1 MPIQLIILDFDGTL
15 ADTRDNI
22 VRTLQASMHQLGLPV
37 ADEAACASTIGLKLD
52 DACRHLYPD
61 GPADLADRFVETY
74 REIFFRNKESLV
86 PAPFPHVLPT
96 LRQLRQRGVVLTIAS
111 SRGTGSLHAFI
122 DAMGLRDCI
131 SYVLGADSVEHTKP
145 HPEPVLRT
153 LRETGIDAAHT
164 LVVGDM
170 PVDILMGRNAG
181 VQTCGVT
188 YGNATRDQLQ
198 AAGTDFLIDDFAEL
212 GVYGSTQV

>member
-22 VRTLQASMHQLGLPV
+22 VRTLQASMHQLDLPV
-37 ADEAACASTIGLKLD
+37 ADEVACASTIGLKLD
-52 DACRHLYPD
+52 DACRQLYPD

-111 SRGTGSLHAFI
+111 SRGTGSLQAFI

-153 LRETGIDAAHT
+153 LCETGIDAVHT

-198 AAGTDFLIDDFAEL
+198 AAGADFLIDDFAEL
-212 GVYGSTQV
+212 LRGISK

>member
-22 VRTLQASMHQLGLPV
+22 VRTLQASMHQLDLPV

-96 LRQLRQRGVVLTIAS
+96 LRQLRERGVVLTIAS

-153 LRETGIDAAHT
+153 LCETGIDAVHT

-198 AAGTDFLIDDFAEL
+198 AAGADFLIDDFAEL
-212 GVYGSTQV
+212 LCGISK

>member
-22 VRTLQASMHQLGLPV
+22 VRTLQASMHQLDLPV
-37 ADEAACASTIGLKLD
+37 ADEVACASTIGLKLD

-61 GPADLADRFVETY
+61 GPADLPDRFVETY

-111 SRGTGSLHAFI
+111 SRGTGSLQAFI

-153 LRETGIDAAHT
+153 LCETGIDAAHT

-198 AAGTDFLIDDFAEL
+198 AAGADFLIDDFAEL
-212 GVYGSTQV
+212 LRGISK

>member
-22 VRTLQASMHQLGLPV
+22 VRTLQASMHQLGLLV

-96 LRQLRQRGVVLTIAS
+96 LRQLRERGVVLTIAS

-153 LRETGIDAAHT
+153 LCETGIDAAHT

-181 VQTCGVT
+181 VLQTCGVT

-198 AAGTDFLIDDFAEL
+198 AAGADFLIDDFAEL
-212 GVYGSTQV
+212 LRGISK

>member
-1 MPIQLIILDFDGTL
+1 
-15 ADTRDNI
+15 
-22 VRTLQASMHQLGLPV
+22 MHQLDLPV

-52 DACRHLYPD
+52 DACRQLYPD

-86 PAPFPHVLPT
+86 PAPFPHVLST
-96 LRQLRQRGVVLTIAS
+96 LRQLRQRSVVLTIAS

-153 LRETGIDAAHT
+153 LCETGIDAAHT

-181 VQTCGVT
+181 VLQTCGVT
-188 YGNATRDQLQ
+188 YGNATRNQLQ
-198 AAGTDFLIDDFAEL
+198 AAGADFLIDDFAEL
-212 GVYGSTQV
+212 LRGISK

>member
-22 VRTLQASMHQLGLPV
+22 VRTLQASMQQLGLPV

-96 LRQLRQRGVVLTIAS
+96 LRQLRERGVVLTIAS
-111 SRGTGSLHAFI
+111 SRGSGSLHAFI

-153 LRETGIDAAHT
+153 LCETGIDAAHT

-198 AAGTDFLIDDFAEL
+198 AAGADFLIDDFAEL
-212 GVYGSTQV
+212 LRGILK

>member
-111 SRGTGSLHAFI
+111 SRGTGSLQAFI

-153 LRETGIDAAHT
+153 LCETGIDAAHT

-198 AAGTDFLIDDFAEL
+198 AAGADFLIDDFAEL
-212 GVYGSTQV
+212 LRGISK

>member
-74 REIFFRNKESLV
+74 REIFFRNKKSLV

-96 LRQLRQRGVVLTIAS
+96 LRQLRERGVVLTIAS
-111 SRGTGSLHAFI
+111 SRGTGSLQAFI

-153 LRETGIDAAHT
+153 LCETGIDAAHT

-212 GVYGSTQV
+212 GVYGSIQV

>member
-96 LRQLRQRGVVLTIAS
+96 LRQLRERGVVLTIAS
-111 SRGTGSLHAFI
+111 SRGTGSLQAFI

-153 LRETGIDAAHT
+153 LCETGIDAAHT

-198 AAGTDFLIDDFAEL
+198 AAGADFLIDDFAEL
-212 GVYGSTQV
+212 LRGISK

>member
-111 SRGTGSLHAFI
+111 SRGTGSLHTFI

-198 AAGTDFLIDDFAEL
+198 AAGADFLIDDFAEL
-212 GVYGSTQV
+212 LCGISK

>member
-22 VRTLQASMHQLGLPV
+22 VRTLQVSMHQLGLPV

-86 PAPFPHVLPT
+86 PAPFPHVLPI

-153 LRETGIDAAHT
+153 LCETGIDAAHT

-198 AAGTDFLIDDFAEL
+198 AAGADFLIDDFAEL
-212 GVYGSTQV
+212 LCGISK

>member
-96 LRQLRQRGVVLTIAS
+96 LRQLRERGMVLTIAS

-153 LRETGIDAAHT
+153 LCETGIDAAHT

-198 AAGTDFLIDDFAEL
+198 AAGADFLIDDFAEL
-212 GVYGSTQV
+212 LRGISK

>member
-96 LRQLRQRGVVLTIAS
+96 LRQLRERGVVLTIAS

-122 DAMGLRDCI
+122 DAMGLRNCI

-153 LRETGIDAAHT
+153 LCETGIDAAHT

-198 AAGTDFLIDDFAEL
+198 VAGADFLIDDFAEL

>member
-111 SRGTGSLHAFI
+111 SRGSGSLHAFI

-153 LRETGIDAAHT
+153 LCETGIDAAHT

-198 AAGTDFLIDDFAEL
+198 AAGADFLIDDFAEL
-212 GVYGSTQV
+212 LCGISK

>member
-61 GPADLADRFVETY
+61 GPADLPDRFVETY

-153 LRETGIDAAHT
+153 LCETGIDAAHT

-198 AAGTDFLIDDFAEL
+198 AAGADFLIDDFAEL
-212 GVYGSTQV
+212 LCGISK

>member
-111 SRGTGSLHAFI
+111 SRGTGSLQAFI

-153 LRETGIDAAHT
+153 LCETGIDAAHT

-198 AAGTDFLIDDFAEL
+198 AVGADFLIDDFAEL

>member
-22 VRTLQASMHQLGLPV
+22 VRTLQASMHQLDLPV

-153 LRETGIDAAHT
+153 LHETGIDAAHT

>member
-111 SRGTGSLHAFI
+111 SRGTGSLQAFI

-153 LRETGIDAAHT
+153 LCETGIDAAHT

-198 AAGTDFLIDDFAEL
+198 AAGADFLIDDFAEL
-212 GVYGSTQV
+212 LCGISK

>member
-22 VRTLQASMHQLGLPV
+22 VRTLQASMHQLDLPV

-96 LRQLRQRGVVLTIAS
+96 LRQLRERGVVLTIAS
-111 SRGTGSLHAFI
+111 SRGSGSLHAFI

-153 LRETGIDAAHT
+153 LCETGIDAAHT

-198 AAGTDFLIDDFAEL
+198 AAGADFLIDDFAEL
-212 GVYGSTQV
+212 LRGILK

>member
-96 LRQLRQRGVVLTIAS
+96 LRQLRERGVVLTIAS

-198 AAGTDFLIDDFAEL
+198 AAGADFLIDDFAEL
-212 GVYGSTQV
+212 LRGISK

>member
-198 AAGTDFLIDDFAEL
+198 AAGADFLIDDFAEL
-212 GVYGSTQV
+212 LCGISK

>member
-111 SRGTGSLHAFI
+111 SRGMGSLQAFI

-153 LRETGIDAAHT
+153 LCETGIDAAHT

-198 AAGTDFLIDDFAEL
+198 AAGADFLIDDFAEL
-212 GVYGSTQV
+212 LRGISK

>member
-1 MPIQLIILDFDGTL
+1 M
-15 ADTRDNI
+15 
-22 VRTLQASMHQLGLPV
+22 
-37 ADEAACASTIGLKLD
+37 
-52 DACRHLYPD
+52 
-61 GPADLADRFVETY
+61 
-74 REIFFRNKESLV
+74 
-86 PAPFPHVLPT
+86 
-96 LRQLRQRGVVLTIAS
+96 VLTIAS
-111 SRGTGSLHAFI
+111 SRGTGSLHSFI

-153 LRETGIDAAHT
+153 LCETGIDAAHT

-198 AAGTDFLIDDFAEL
+198 AAGADFLIDDFAEL

>member
-153 LRETGIDAAHT
+153 LCETGIDAAHT

-198 AAGTDFLIDDFAEL
+198 AAGADFLIDDFAEL
-212 GVYGSTQV
+212 LRGISK

>member
-52 DACRHLYPD
+52 DACRYLYPD

-111 SRGTGSLHAFI
+111 SRGTGSLQAFI

-153 LRETGIDAAHT
+153 LCETGIDAAHT

-198 AAGTDFLIDDFAEL
+198 AAGADFLIDDFAEL
-212 GVYGSTQV
+212 LCGISK

>member
-111 SRGTGSLHAFI
+111 SRGTGSLQAFI

-131 SYVLGADSVEHTKP
+131 SYVLGADSVEQTKP

-198 AAGTDFLIDDFAEL
+198 AAGADFLIDDFAEL
-212 GVYGSTQV
+212 LRGISK

>member
-96 LRQLRQRGVVLTIAS
+96 LRQLRERGVVLTIAS
-111 SRGTGSLHAFI
+111 SRGTGSLQAFI

-153 LRETGIDAAHT
+153 LCETGIDAVHT

-170 PVDILMGRNAG
+170 PVDILMGSNAG

-198 AAGTDFLIDDFAEL
+198 AAGADFLIDDFAEL
-212 GVYGSTQV
+212 LCGISK

>member
-22 VRTLQASMHQLGLPV
+22 VRTLQASMHQLNLPV

-153 LRETGIDAAHT
+153 LCETGIDAAHT

-198 AAGTDFLIDDFAEL
+198 AAGADFLIDDFAEL
-212 GVYGSTQV
+212 LRGISK

>member
-131 SYVLGADSVEHTKP
+131 LYVLGADSVEHTKP

-153 LRETGIDAAHT
+153 LCETGIDAAHT

-198 AAGTDFLIDDFAEL
+198 AAGADFLIDDFAEL
-212 GVYGSTQV
+212 LCGISK

>member
-22 VRTLQASMHQLGLPV
+22 VRTLQASMHQLDLPV

-61 GPADLADRFVETY
+61 GPADLPDRFVETY

-111 SRGTGSLHAFI
+111 SRGTGSLQAFI

-153 LRETGIDAAHT
+153 LCETGIDAAHT

-198 AAGTDFLIDDFAEL
+198 AAGADFLIDDFAEL
-212 GVYGSTQV
+212 LRGISK

>member
-111 SRGTGSLHAFI
+111 SRGSGSLQAFI

-153 LRETGIDAAHT
+153 LCETGIDAAHT

-170 PVDILMGRNAG
+170 PVDILMGCNAG

-198 AAGTDFLIDDFAEL
+198 AAGADFLIDDFAEL
-212 GVYGSTQV
+212 LRGISK

>member
-1 MPIQLIILDFDGTL
+1 M
-15 ADTRDNI
+15 
-22 VRTLQASMHQLGLPV
+22 
-37 ADEAACASTIGLKLD
+37 
-52 DACRHLYPD
+52 
-61 GPADLADRFVETY
+61 
-74 REIFFRNKESLV
+74 
-86 PAPFPHVLPT
+86 
-96 LRQLRQRGVVLTIAS
+96 
-111 SRGTGSLHAFI
+111 
-122 DAMGLRDCI
+122 
-131 SYVLGADSVEHTKP
+131 LGADSVEHTKP

-198 AAGTDFLIDDFAEL
+198 AAGADFLIDDFAEL
-212 GVYGSTQV
+212 LCGISK

>member
-1 MPIQLIILDFDGTL
+1 MTHPIQLIILDFDGTL

-86 PAPFPHVLPT
+86 PTPFPHVLPT
-96 LRQLRQRGVVLTIAS
+96 LRQLRERGVVLTIAS
-111 SRGTGSLHAFI
+111 SRGSGSLQAFI

-153 LRETGIDAAHT
+153 LCETGIDAAHT

-198 AAGTDFLIDDFAEL
+198 AAGADFLIDDFAEL
-212 GVYGSTQV
+212 LRGISK

>member
-96 LRQLRQRGVVLTIAS
+96 LRQLRERGVVLTIAS
-111 SRGTGSLHAFI
+111 SRGSGSLQAFI

-153 LRETGIDAAHT
+153 LCETGIDAAHT

-198 AAGTDFLIDDFAEL
+198 AAGADFLIDDFAEL
-212 GVYGSTQV
+212 LCGISK

>member
-52 DACRHLYPD
+52 GACRYLYPD
-61 GPADLADRFVETY
+61 GPADLPDRFVETY

-96 LRQLRQRGVVLTIAS
+96 LRQLREWGVVLTIAS
-111 SRGTGSLHAFI
+111 SRGTGSLQAFI

-153 LRETGIDAAHT
+153 LCETGIDAAHT

-198 AAGTDFLIDDFAEL
+198 AVGADFLIDDFAEL

>member
-22 VRTLQASMHQLGLPV
+22 VRTLQASMHQLDLPV

-52 DACRHLYPD
+52 DACRQLYPD

-153 LRETGIDAAHT
+153 LCETGIDAVHT

-198 AAGTDFLIDDFAEL
+198 AAGADFLIDDFAEL
-212 GVYGSTQV
+212 LCGISK

>member
-37 ADEAACASTIGLKLD
+37 ADEAACTSTIGLKLD

-86 PAPFPHVLPT
+86 PAPFPH
-96 LRQLRQRGVVLTIAS
+96 
-111 SRGTGSLHAFI
+111 
-122 DAMGLRDCI
+122 
-131 SYVLGADSVEHTKP
+131 VLGADSVEHTKP

-198 AAGTDFLIDDFAEL
+198 AAGADFLIDDFAEL

>member
-153 LRETGIDAAHT
+153 LCETGIDAAHT

-181 VQTCGVT
+181 VLQTCGVT

-198 AAGTDFLIDDFAEL
+198 AAGADFLIDDFAEL
-212 GVYGSTQV
+212 LRGISK

>member
-111 SRGTGSLHAFI
+111 SRGTGSLHTFI

-198 AAGTDFLIDDFAEL
+198 AAGADFLIDGFAEL